1 MGREK
6 RQVKIVQE
14 EIIYWLY
21 SDVQVSSFF
30 PLPVTAVWNEC
41 NVLSWIRGQQR
52 RTLFTL
58 YLTY

>member
-30 PLPVTAVWNEC
+30 PLPVTTVWNEC

-58 YLTY
+58 YLTC